1 MTSKVTIVS
10 SIYKDQHTICAQVSL
25 ACSRGTNMI
34 TLSLQDI
41 RFLLSRSRGE
51 WLPEELNGVAPLG
64 PTGIR
69 HVEGFGNNTTN
80 MLAPNWWNGAADM
93 LFPRMTFN
101 RLNDVLKKGDVMHL
115 GIEGLGEQTQKVV
128 AFKRKA

>member
-1 MTSKVTIVS
+1 
-10 SIYKDQHTICAQVSL
+10 
-25 ACSRGTNMI
+25 MI

-51 WLPEELNGVAPLG
+51 WLPEELGGAAPLG

-69 HVEGFGNNTTN
+69 HVEGFGNVTPN
-80 MLAPNWWNGAADM
+80 MSAPNWWNGAADT

-101 RLNDVLKKGDVMHL
+101 WLNDTLKKGDVMHL
-115 GIEGLGEQTQKVV
+115 GIEGLGEQTRKVV